1 MNESI
6 AIDLVIQ
13 RYDKRLKKRLEGTGV
28 NPSYMASYIDECDEC
43 TVEVRAGTHQPRT
56 WSVIEEFDVDVCKGE
71 ARRYRFSRKEGKV
84 YDDDF

>member
-1 MNESI
+1 
-6 AIDLVIQ
+6 
-13 RYDKRLKKRLEGTGV
+13 
-28 NPSYMASYIDECDEC
+28 MASYIDEC
-43 TVEVRAGTHQPRT
+43 TVGVRAGTHQPRT